1 MADVDWEAIRMEY
14 VAGGV
19 SLRKLAAKWGVTHSM
34 IAGRSKREGWT
45 KQRDRCRHKAVTKS
59 IDMVAAQKA
68 RSLANVMLGADRL
81 SARITGDI
89 EGAANARDV
98 SDLAKA
104 LKYAIDTLHA
114 VYGIQTP
121 AQLHRQHMDEERLA
135 LDKRRLALEEQ
146 AGELA
151 KNPPA
156 VRFVIEAPEGEEDL
170 DG

>member
-14 VAGGV
+14 VAGGI
-19 SLRKLAAKWGVTHSM
+19 SLRRLAAKWGVTHSM
-34 IAGRSKREGWT
+34 IAGRSQREGWA
-45 KQRDRCRHKAVTKS
+45 KQRDRCKHKAITKS

-104 LKYAIDTLHA
+104 LKYAVDTLQA
-114 VYGIQTP
+114 VYGIQSP

-135 LDKRRLALEEQ
+135 LDKRRLALEERRQ
-146 AGELA
+146 EAESTTE
-151 KNPPA
+151 P
-156 VRFVIEAPEGEEDL
+156 VRVVFVTPEEVAPDA
-170 DG
+170 